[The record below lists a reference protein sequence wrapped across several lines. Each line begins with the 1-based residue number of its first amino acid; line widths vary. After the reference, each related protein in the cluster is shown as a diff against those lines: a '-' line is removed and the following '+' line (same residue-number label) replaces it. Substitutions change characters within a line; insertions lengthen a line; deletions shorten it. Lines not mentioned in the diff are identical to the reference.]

1 MPLPVTAAAA
11 LAGRLLLA
19 AIFLHEAWSKLTG
32 YSAALAYMQA
42 FGVPG
47 QLLPLAIAV
56 ELGCGVLILCG
67 YHTRAAAL
75 LLAGF
80 CLVTAVLFHTKFG
93 DRNQLLH
100 FEKDLAIAGGLL
112 VLFAHGG
119 GAWALDA
126 LRSAPAIRFALDGLG
141 GDLADVLIVTID
153 EVAALTELRFD
164 LSRCGTLGWQCLAL
178 YGQGEG
184 IAVDVSKAR
193 ENAAPDRRLLSE
205 QD

>member
-1 MPLPVTAAAA
+1 MGASVTAAAA

-19 AIFLHEAWSKLTG
+19 AIFLHEAWSKLAG

-56 ELGCGVLILCG
+56 ELGCGLLILFG

-80 CLVTAVLFHTKFG
+80 CLATAVLFHGKFG

-112 VLFAHGG
+112 ILLPMAP

-126 LRSAPAIRFALDGLG
+126 LRSVGTAPQVLG
-141 GDLADVLIVTID
+141 HRRGADLAPH
-153 EVAALTELRFD
+153 
-164 LSRCGTLGWQCLAL
+164 S
-178 YGQGEG
+178 
-184 IAVDVSKAR
+184 
-193 ENAAPDRRLLSE
+193 
-205 QD
+205 

>member
-1 MPLPVTAAAA
+1 MVLPLQQAAA

-32 YSAALAYMQA
+32 YTGALAYMQA

-56 ELGCGVLILCG
+56 EFGGGALIACG

-75 LLAGF
+75 VLAVF
-80 CLVTAVLFHTKFG
+80 CVATAVLFHTKLG

-112 VLFAHGG
+112 VLAANGA

-126 LRSAPAIRFALDGLG
+126 LRGGSRMGGKLQQSGGAILPR
-141 GDLADVLIVTID
+141 
-153 EVAALTELRFD
+153 
-164 LSRCGTLGWQCLAL
+164 
-178 YGQGEG
+178 
-184 IAVDVSKAR
+184 
-193 ENAAPDRRLLSE
+193 P
-205 QD
+205 

>member
-1 MPLPVTAAAA
+1 MPLPVMAAAA

-19 AIFLHEAWSKLTG
+19 PIFLHEAWSKLTG
-32 YSAALAYMQA
+32 YSAALTYMQA
-42 FGVPG
+42 FGIPG

-67 YHTRAAAL
+67 YYTRAAAL

-80 CLVTAVLFHTKFG
+80 CLATAALFHTKFG

-126 LRSAPAIRFALDGLG
+126 MWPSGRRSLG
-141 GDLADVLIVTID
+141 IGHPDPGS
-153 EVAALTELRFD
+153 EVRT
-164 LSRCGTLGWQCLAL
+164 
-178 YGQGEG
+178 
-184 IAVDVSKAR
+184 
-193 ENAAPDRRLLSE
+193 
-205 QD
+205 

>member
-1 MPLPVTAAAA
+1 MAVRVLAAAA
-11 LAGRLLLA
+11 LAGRLLVA
-19 AIFLHEAWSKLTG
+19 AIFLHEAWSKRTG

-47 QLLPLAIAV
+47 QLSPLAIAV

-112 VLFAHGG
+112 VLFPPRG

-126 LRSAPAIRFALDGLG
+126 LRPSRRRGEAG
-141 GDLADVLIVTID
+141 GGAT
-153 EVAALTELRFD
+153 
-164 LSRCGTLGWQCLAL
+164 
-178 YGQGEG
+178 GEG
-184 IAVDVSKAR
+184 VT
-193 ENAAPDRRLLSE
+193 
-205 QD
+205 